1 MHFTRWLRG
10 SHCKFS
16 LKYHSYRLM
25 RLVDMMREKLIF
37 GAFLQFYMKSYLR
50 IFSDTFTGIN
60 DSVIMIAYH
69 LQ

>member
-1 MHFTRWLRG
+1 
-10 SHCKFS
+10 
-16 LKYHSYRLM
+16 M